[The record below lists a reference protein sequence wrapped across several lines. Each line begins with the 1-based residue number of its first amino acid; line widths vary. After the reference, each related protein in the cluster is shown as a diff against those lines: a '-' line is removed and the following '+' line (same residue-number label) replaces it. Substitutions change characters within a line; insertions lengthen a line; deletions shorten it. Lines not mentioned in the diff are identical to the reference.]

1 MKRPWKSF
9 LIRGLVFLGLPV
21 VALLVVVIVLS
32 QSWHHEAMQQM
43 VGQRNLRAALSA
55 ASTINQR
62 LDERA
67 GEISRLADY
76 VRTGHSLNEATAWAE
91 DFDAGLVR
99 VDCTPDGESVR
110 ESMASSGGP
119 AQTDLA
125 EFCEA
130 ASQPV
135 LLTADGQ
142 TSLWF
147 IAALD
152 GSDLLL
158 GGLFVQPMLDEILSI
173 PFGSENL
180 AVQIYDREHELLFG
194 TGMKPISSH
203 EMYHQGILAGLD
215 GQNGILYP
223 DLGHHGSHVIA
234 FAPIPSVEWVLVT
247 DEAWQ
252 DITTTWINTTQ
263 WLPLALIPL
272 LIMLG
277 AGVWYGYRQIV
288 RPLQELQTQSADLS
302 EGNTSALTH
311 PVGGIPEIRDL
322 QRVLHDTSDQL
333 LRSRRNLEEYI
344 GAMTD
349 AIENERK
356 DLAREIHDDALQ
368 DLIALKH
375 SRLTQS
381 TRPTQQDADDIQAVI
396 EKLRRTVRGL
406 RPPYLEDLGLVTA
419 LQMLAGE
426 QPEQIPVE
434 FISSGDEIRLPVQVE
449 LAFFRVAQEALAN
462 IRKHAGPCQVD
473 LSIEYLTSNVTMRVH
488 DNGCGFTPPQRL
500 DDFGS
505 SGKYGLLG
513 MKERADLIGAQLRVE
528 AAPGMG
534 CSVTLVYFLINT
546 EKGSPVTGV

>member
-1 MKRPWKSF
+1 MKRPWQSF

-67 GEISRLADY
+67 GQISRLADY
-76 VRTGHSLNEATAWAE
+76 VRTGHNLNEATAWA
-91 DFDAGLVR
+91 DGFDAGLVR
-99 VDCTPDGESVR
+99 VDCDPKGMRVLESITR
-110 ESMASSGGP
+110 SGWP
-119 AQTDLA
+119 APTDLDQ
-125 EFCEA
+125 FCPDP
-130 ASQPV
+130 SQPV
-135 LLTADGQ
+135 LVTVDSEA
-142 TSLWF
+142 TLWYP
-147 IAALD
+147 AALTD
-152 GSDLLL
+152 SELLL
-158 GGLFVQPMLDEILSI
+158 GGVRVKPMLDEILSI

-180 AVQIYDREHELLFG
+180 AVQIYDREHELLFE
-194 TGMKPISSH
+194 TGKKPISSH

-215 GQNGILYP
+215 GQYGILYP

-234 FAPIPSVEWVLVT
+234 YTPIPSVSWVLVT
-247 DEAWQ
+247 DESWQ
-252 DITTTWINTTQ
+252 DIATTWINTTQ
-263 WLPLALIPL
+263 LLPLALIPL
-272 LIMLG
+272 LVLLG

-288 RPLQELQTQSADLS
+288 RPLQELQSQAADLS
-302 EGNTSALTH
+302 DGNNTALTH
-311 PVGGIPEIRDL
+311 PVGGIPEIRIL
-322 QRVLHDTSDQL
+322 QRVLQDTSDQL

-375 SRLTQS
+375 SRLTQTS
-381 TRPTQQDADDIQAVI
+381 RPTQQDADDIQTVI
-396 EKLRRTVRGL
+396 DKLRRTVRGL

-419 LQMLAGE
+419 LHMLAGE
-426 QPEQIPVE
+426 PGEQNPVE
-434 FISSGDEIRLPVQVE
+434 FSSSGDEIRLPVQVE

-462 IRKHAGPCQVD
+462 IRKHAGPSQVD
-473 LSIEYLTSNVTMRVH
+473 LSIEYLASNVTMRVR
-488 DNGCGFTPPQRL
+488 DNGRGFTPPQRL

-546 EKGSPVTGV
+546 EKG